1 MPVPA
6 SRRAPV
12 LIFAFL
18 AMLVAGGRPLFAAS
32 YLPLSDADLAK
43 KSPVIVRAE
52 VLSSRVSHAPIGAG
66 ADGLF
71 TLTSLRV
78 LEALKGSDLSAGDVF
93 RVTVPGGV
101 DAGTAFWIPGA
112 PELSPGSDVVLFLS
126 RQGAAGPDYAL
137 TEFGLSKFDLVR
149 DRAGRGFAVRPVFS
163 DGEDDR
169 ASRRRIL
176 LPASADSAPPRSLR
190 DAGSFLA
197 MVRSVAA
204 GAAAPDV
211 LYASP
216 DGELR
221 DPGSSPSGASKK
233 LLWVNIGGVEG
244 GGSLFRWYWD
254 TGLSPQAIVSA
265 SGAQTGLSDGSNGV
279 SAVQNG
285 AAQWSSVSGATV
297 RYSFTSGSAPVVVN
311 LDVTSQPG
319 AWTDPLSCGSGGI
332 IGYGGPGT
340 ARSAPA
346 YKGESGY
353 FAAASGNVWMRKVTG
368 GCYSAATFRSAVLH
382 ELGHTLGLGHSDDGP
397 SNHSSTSLSDRNAA
411 VMHSVIPSAHPSSP
425 QADDV
430 QAIQYYYGGGG
441 GTPGPAGPSAS
452 FSFSPDAPVAGQTV
466 AFTDATTGSPA
477 AWSWNF
483 GDGALAAAQNTSHV
497 FAAGT
502 WIVTLTASNAGGSSV
517 ASRAVTVAPAAPSPQ
532 PPRSALAFAPA
543 SPAAGAPVQF
553 TDASTDAPTSW
564 EWSFGDPASG
574 SANFAVTR
582 NPAHTFASA
591 GNYIVGLTV
600 RNGAGSNTATAA
612 VVVTACGGG
621 GALCLNGGRFRVQA
635 AWRVPSQGTSG
646 SGTPVALTRD
656 TGYFWFFTSNNVELI
671 VKVVDG
677 GAVNGKFWFFSGAL
691 SDVEYTVQVAD
702 TWTGAVKTYT
712 NPQGTLASAADT
724 SAFAPASSDAGPPP
738 VSDDPPASFL
748 PAGGGS
754 LDAAEPG
761 AAGTDAPCVASPAA
775 LCLNGGRFRVEVAW
789 QVPSQGSSGAGS
801 AVPLTADTGYFWFF
815 SANNVELVVK
825 VVDGRAFNGRFWV
838 FSGALSDVAYTVRVT
853 DTQTGAVRTYA
864 NPSGRLSSTSDLGAF

>member
-6 SRRAPV
+6 SRRARV

-18 AMLVAGGRPLFAAS
+18 AMLVAGARPIFAAS

-43 KSPVIVRAE
+43 KTPVIVRAQ
-52 VLSSRVSHAPIGAG
+52 VLSGRVAHAPIGAG

-78 LEALKGSDLSAGDVF
+78 LEALKGSDLSEGDVF
-93 RVTVPGGV
+93 RVSLPGGV
-101 DAGTAFWIPGA
+101 DAGTAFWIPGT

-126 RQGAAGPDYAL
+126 RRGAAGPDYAL

-176 LPASADSAPPRSLR
+176 LPASLDSAPPRSLR

-221 DPGSSPSGASKK
+221 DPGTSPSGASKK

-265 SGAQTGLSDGSNGV
+265 NGVQTGLSDGSNGV
-279 SAVQNG
+279 SAVQSG
-285 AAQWSSVSGATV
+285 ATQWSSVPGSTV
-297 RYSFTSGSAPVVVN
+297 RYSFSSGSAPVVVN

-346 YKGESGY
+346 FKGESGY
-353 FAAASGNVWMRKVTG
+353 FASSSGNVWMRKVTG
-368 GCYSAATFRSAVLH
+368 DCYSAATFRSAVLH

-397 SNHSSTSLSDRNAA
+397 SGHSTTSVADRNAA

-430 QAIQYYYGGGG
+430 QAIQYYYGSGGV
-441 GTPGPAGPSAS
+441 TPGPGAPSAS
-452 FSFSPDAPVAGQTV
+452 FSFSPSAPVAGQPV
-466 AFTDATTGSPA
+466 AFADATSGSPT
-477 AWSWNF
+477 AWTWSF
-483 GDGALAAAQNTSHV
+483 GDGTSAAAQNPSHV

-502 WIVTLTASNAGGSSV
+502 WIVTLTAGNAGGSSV
-517 ASRAVTVAPAAPSPQ
+517 ASRAVTVGSAPAVPQ
-532 PPRSALAFAPA
+532 TPRAEISFAPA
-543 SPAAGAPVQF
+543 SPGAGVPVQF
-553 TDASTDAPTSW
+553 TDGSSGAPTSW
-564 EWSFGDPASG
+564 EWSFGDPGSG
-574 SANFAVTR
+574 NANFAVTR

-591 GNYIVGLTV
+591 GAYTVGLTV
-600 RNGAGSNTATAA
+600 RNAAGSSTATEA
-612 VVVTACGGG
+612 VVVSACGGG
-621 GALCLNGGRFRVQA
+621 SALCLNSGRFRVQA

-646 SGTPVALTRD
+646 TGTPVALTGD

-691 SDVEYTVQVAD
+691 SDVEYTVDVTD
-702 TWTGAVKTYT
+702 TRTGAVRTYT
-712 NPQGTLASAADT
+712 NPQGTLASSADT
-724 SAFAPASSDAGPPP
+724 SAFSPATAGPGEPP
-738 VSDDPPASFL
+738 RSADPAAPFPGSDRP
-748 PAGGGS
+748 

-761 AAGTDAPCVASPAA
+761 EAGTEAPCVATSAA

-789 QVPSQGSSGAGS
+789 QVPSQGTNGAGS

-853 DTQTGAVRTYA
+853 DTQTGAVRIYS
-864 NPSGRLSSTSDLGAF
+864 NPSGRLSSASDLSAF

>member
-6 SRRAPV
+6 SRRARV
-12 LIFAFL
+12 LSFTFL
-18 AMLVAGGRPLFAAS
+18 AMLIAGTATLYGAS
-32 YLPLSDADLAK
+32 YLPLSDAELAH

-52 VLSSRVSHAPIGAG
+52 VLSARVAHAPIGG

-71 TLTSLRV
+71 TVTSLRV
-78 LEALKGSDLSAGDVF
+78 LESLKGSDLSAGDVF
-93 RVTVPGGV
+93 QVTLPGGV
-101 DAGTAFWIPGA
+101 DAGTALWIPGT
-112 PELSPGSDVVLFLS
+112 PELSPGGEAVLFLS
-126 RQGAAGPDYAL
+126 RRVAAGSHYAL

-149 DRAGRGFAVRPVFS
+149 DRAGRAFAVRPVFS
-163 DGEDDR
+163 DDEDDR
-169 ASRRRIL
+169 ASRRRIV
-176 LPASADSAPPRSLR
+176 LPASAESSPARSLR
-190 DAGSFLA
+190 DGGSFLA

-204 GAAAPDV
+204 GAAAPAV
-211 LYASP
+211 LYSSP

-221 DPGSSPSGASKK
+221 GSGSSPSGVSKT

-265 SGAQTGLSDGSNGV
+265 NGVQTGLSDGSNGA

-285 AAQWSSVSGATV
+285 ATQWSAVPGSTV

-311 LDVTSQPG
+311 LDVTSQSG
-319 AWTDPLSCGSGGI
+319 AWSDPLSCGSGGI

-346 YKGESGY
+346 YRGESGY
-353 FAAASGNVWMRKVTG
+353 FAASSGNVWMRKVTG
-368 GCYSAATFRSAVLH
+368 GCYSAATFKSAVLH

-397 SNHSSTSLSDRNAA
+397 SQHSTTSLADRNAA

-430 QAIQYYYGGGG
+430 QAIQYYYGSGGG
-441 GTPGPAGPSAS
+441 APGPSAPSAS
-452 FSFSPDAPVAGQTV
+452 FSFSPAAPGAGQAV
-466 AFTDATTGSPA
+466 VFADATTGSPT
-477 AWSWNF
+477 AWSWSF
-483 GDGALAAAQNTSHV
+483 GDGSTAAAQNPSHI

-502 WIVTLTASNAGGSSV
+502 FIVTLTASNAGGASV

-532 PPRSALAFAPA
+532 PLRAEFAFAPA

-553 TDASTDAPTSW
+553 TEASSGAPTSW

-574 SANFAVTR
+574 NANFAVTR
-582 NPAHTFASA
+582 NPAHTFATA
-591 GNYIVGLTV
+591 GTYTVGLTV
-600 RNGAGSNTATAA
+600 RDAAGSNTATAA

-635 AWRVPSQGTSG
+635 SWRVPSQGTSG
-646 SGTPVALTRD
+646 AGTPVSLTGD

-677 GAVNGKFWFFSGAL
+677 GAVNGKFWVFSGAL
-691 SDVEYTVQVAD
+691 SDVEYTVQVTD
-702 TWTGAVKTYT
+702 TRTGAVRTYT
-712 NPQGTLASAADT
+712 NPQGTLASSADT
-724 SAFAPASSDAGPPP
+724 SAFAPAAADAGPAI
-738 VSDDPPASFL
+738 SGDPAAWL
-748 PAGGGS
+748 PSADRL
-754 LDAAEPG
+754 LDAAGRSAPG
-761 AAGTDAPCVASPAA
+761 ADAPCVATAA
-775 LCLNGGRFRVEVAW
+775 VLCLNGGRFRVDVAW

-838 FSGALSDVAYTVRVT
+838 FSGALSDVAYTVTVT
-853 DTQTGAVRTYA
+853 DTQTGASRVYS
-864 NPSGRLSSTSDLGAF
+864 NPFGRLASTSDLSAF